1 MAKNNHKV
9 NIDFTKF
16 ANLFK
21 NKKWLYVYYPI
32 VALVLFLVFY
42 VTLPAI
48 NFASEGFWAYL
59 TFALL
64 LCVLPFI
71 FKKTTTYSQE
81 YQRPVTV
88 AKFNPLALVI
98 VLPIIISILG
108 GVLSSS
114 FFFAKTYSSIIDVK
128 EAVFEED
135 MPETDNVTNI
145 ALMDTASAQIVGE
158 RTLGDLSDVVSQY
171 EISETYNQINY
182 KKTPKKVASLEY
194 AGFFKWLGNKS
205 KGIPG
210 YVSVDPVSVNSA
222 EYIEFKKPIYYT
234 ESAYFSKDLMR
245 KLRFSYP
252 TKILG
257 EPHFELD
264 DDDNPYYIVA
274 CYKPNVF
281 MFGAKDVS
289 EVIIFNPCDGT
300 SEKYAIGNVPSWVDI
315 VYDGYLASEKY
326 NWQGMYSG
334 GWLNS
339 VIGQKGCK
347 QTTDDFGYLILE
359 DDVWY
364 FTGVTSVN
372 NDESNIGFILS
383 NARTGEYK
391 YYPVIGAEEY
401 SAMGAAEGEVQEKGY
416 KASFPALI
424 NVKGEA
430 TYIMVL
436 KDDNGLVKLYAL
448 VNVKSYG
455 IVATGT
461 TQQKAMDAYKELLYE
476 HGILS
481 GEEVSTTNEVEIT
494 VHDIWEVDKTIYIRS
509 TDKQVFKTAF
519 DEKLLLIFSGDKIKI
534 TYNTESTN
542 GIFEIV
548 KYTKQ

>member
-1 MAKNNHKV
+1 MNNYKNV
-9 NIDFTKF
+9 NIDFSKITK
-16 ANLFK
+16 LFK
-21 NKKWLYVYYPI
+21 NKKWFYFYYP
-32 VALVLFLVFY
+32 LVLVVAFLVFY

-48 NFASEGFWAYL
+48 NFANEGFWAYL
-59 TFALL
+59 TFILF
-64 LCVLPFI
+64 LCFVPFI
-71 FKKTTTYSQE
+71 FKTTSAFNQE
-81 YQRPVTV
+81 LQRPVPV
-88 AKFNPLALVI
+88 LKVKPIALVI
-98 VLPIIISILG
+98 VAPIIISIIG
-108 GVLSSS
+108 GIFSST
-114 FFFAKTYSSIIDVK
+114 FFFAKTYSDVIEVK

-135 MPETDNVTNI
+135 MPETNNVTNI

-171 EISETYNQINY
+171 EISSVYNQINY
-182 KKTPKKVASLEY
+182 KNTPKKVASLEY
-194 AGFFKWLGNKS
+194 AGFFKWLGNKDR
-205 KGIPG
+205 GVPG

-222 EYIEFKKPIYYT
+222 EYIEFKTPIYYS
-234 ESAYFSKDLMR
+234 ESAYFGKDLMR

-264 DDDNPYYIVA
+264 DNDNPYYIVA

-281 MFGAKDVS
+281 MFGAKDVN
-289 EVIIFNPCDGT
+289 EVIIFNPCDGS
-300 SEKYAIGNVPSWVDI
+300 SEKYEIGKVPSWVDI

-347 QTTDDFGYLILE
+347 RTTDDFGYLILG

-424 NVKGEA
+424 NVSGEA

-436 KDDNGLVKLYAL
+436 KDANGLVKLYAL

-461 TQQKAMDAYKELLYE
+461 TQQKAMEAYKALLIE
-476 HGILS
+476 NGIVS
-481 GEEVSTTNEVEIT
+481 GEIVSNTQEAEII
-494 VHDIWEVDKTIYIRS
+494 VHDIWEVDGTVYIRS
-509 TDKQVFKTAF
+509 TDKNVYKIAF
-519 DEKLLLIFSGDKIKI
+519 NEELLLIFNGDTLKI
-534 TYNTESTN
+534 TYNNDSTN
-542 GIFEIV
+542 GIYEIV
-548 KYTKQ
+548 SYEK

>member
-1 MAKNNHKV
+1 MNNYKNV
-9 NIDFTKF
+9 NIDFSKIT
-16 ANLFK
+16 NLFK
-21 NKKWLYVYYPI
+21 NKKWFYFYYP
-32 VALVLFLVFY
+32 LVLVVAFLVFY

-48 NFASEGFWAYL
+48 NFANEGFWAYL
-59 TFALL
+59 TFILF
-64 LCVLPFI
+64 LCFVPFI
-71 FKKTTTYSQE
+71 FKTTSAFNQE
-81 YQRPVTV
+81 LQRPVPV
-88 AKFNPLALVI
+88 LKVKPIALVI
-98 VLPIIISILG
+98 VAPIIISIIG
-108 GVLSSS
+108 GIFSST
-114 FFFAKTYSSIIDVK
+114 FFFAKTYSDVIEVK
-128 EAVFEED
+128 EAVFEDD
-135 MPETDNVTNI
+135 MPETNNVTNI

-171 EISETYNQINY
+171 EISSVYNQINY
-182 KKTPKKVASLEY
+182 KNTPKKVASLEY
-194 AGFFKWLGNKS
+194 AGFFKWLGNKDR
-205 KGIPG
+205 GVPG

-222 EYIEFKKPIYYT
+222 EYIEFKTPIYYT
-234 ESAYFSKDLMR
+234 ESAYFGKDLMR

-264 DDDNPYYIVA
+264 DNDNPYYIVA

-281 MFGAKDVS
+281 MFGAKDVH
-289 EVIIFNPCDGT
+289 EVIIFNPCDGS
-300 SEKYAIGNVPSWVDI
+300 SEKYEIGKVPSWVDI

-347 QTTDDFGYLILE
+347 RTTDDFGYLILG

-424 NVKGEA
+424 NVSGEA

-436 KDDNGLVKLYAL
+436 KDANGLVKLYAL

-461 TQQKAMDAYKELLYE
+461 TQQKAMDAYKALLVE
-476 HGILS
+476 NGIVS
-481 GEEVSTTNEVEIT
+481 GEIVSNTQEAEII
-494 VHDIWEVDKTIYIRS
+494 VHDIWEVDGTVYIRS
-509 TDKQVFKTAF
+509 TDKKVYKIAF
-519 DEKLLLIFSGDKIKI
+519 NEELLLIFNGDTLKI
-534 TYNTESTN
+534 TYNNDSTN
-542 GIFEIV
+542 GIYQIV
-548 KYTKQ
+548 SYEK

>member
-1 MAKNNHKV
+1 MANKV
-9 NIDFTKF
+9 NTNISLTNI
-16 ANLFK
+16 ANILK
-21 NKKWLYVYYPI
+21 NKKWLFVYYLI
-32 VALVLFLVFY
+32 VAVVLFIVYYL
-42 VTLPAI
+42 TLPAI
-48 NFASEGFWAYL
+48 NLASEGFWTFL
-59 TFALL
+59 TFVLIL
-64 LCVLPFI
+64 EFLPFI
-71 FKKTTTYSQE
+71 FKTTSNYNRDLQKPI
-81 YQRPVTV
+81 QVLKIRPISVV
-88 AKFNPLALVI
+88 V
-98 VLPIIISILG
+98 VLPIIMSIIG
-108 GVLSSS
+108 GIFSSS
-114 FFFAKTYSSIIDVK
+114 FFFAKTYSNVIDVK

-171 EISETYNQINY
+171 EISKVYNQINY

-194 AGFFKWLGNKS
+194 AGFFKWLGNKD

-234 ESAYFSKDLMR
+234 ESAYFSKDLKR

-252 TKILG
+252 TKLIG

-264 DDDNPYYIVA
+264 DEDNPYYIVA

-289 EVIIFNPCDGT
+289 EVIIFNPCDG
-300 SEKYAIGNVPSWVDI
+300 SSVKYPIGEVPSWVDI

-391 YYPVIGAEEY
+391 FYPVIGAEEY

-424 NVKGEA
+424 NVNGEA

-461 TQQKAMDAYKELLYE
+461 TQQKAMDAYKALLVE
-476 HGILS
+476 HGLVS
-481 GEEVSTTNEVEIT
+481 GETVSNTAEVEIT
-494 VHDIWEVDKTIYIRS
+494 VHDVWEVDGIFYIRS
-509 TDKQVFKTAF
+509 TDKQVYKKVFS
-519 DEKLLLIFSGDKIKI
+519 EELLLIFNGDKLKI
-534 TYNTESTN
+534 TYNTESNN
-542 GIFEIV
+542 GIYEIV
-548 KYTKQ
+548 KYTK